1 MQESKLKIGN
11 WGKISTAV
19 SVWIGWYKVSR
30 LKRSINQQTVWHFK
44 WERDFTFVSAPRRR
58 AVKCSLW
65 NWYTDCILK
74 YMYFLYISDSC
85 VDRQKLEITKKKT
98 KRSTLAQ
105 GLNWMVHGLQYL
117 GKLLRNFLR
126 SELLVSV

>member
-11 WGKISTAV
+11 WGKTSTAV

-44 WERDFTFVSAPRRR
+44 WQRDFTFVSAPRRR
-58 AVKCSLW
+58 AVKCPLW

-74 YMYFLYISDSC
+74 YMYFLYILWQLH
-85 VDRQKLEITKKKT
+85 R
-98 KRSTLAQ
+98 
-105 GLNWMVHGLQYL
+105 
-117 GKLLRNFLR
+117 
-126 SELLVSV
+126 